1 MFNTDE
7 FKSSIFTSRLAPLL
21 SIKSSVDE
29 HTHVPDNTD
38 PINLMLSAIMWNI
51 SSIVLMQFEA
61 DRCSILEGN
70 CVSAPATQVIHAPEK
85 RFLFLWRSLHDKKT
99 QWKLIKNGN

>member
-38 PINLMLSAIMWNI
+38 PINLMLSAIM
-51 SSIVLMQFEA
+51 
-61 DRCSILEGN
+61 
-70 CVSAPATQVIHAPEK
+70 
-85 RFLFLWRSLHDKKT
+85 
-99 QWKLIKNGN
+99 